1 MQLKKMVV
9 LVGALCSGSLFAAQS
24 ATSVDEK
31 LAQLEAQIEA
41 LKQQQAA
48 SQQAAPVVVQSEKPV
63 NKDAPPK
70 LTLSG
75 FGDIKFYGDVEF
87 NMDAASKTGSLT
99 SVKQSANSDW
109 APGDKERWDINGRI
123 LLGFD
128 GYRKMDNGHFSGFS
142 V

>member
-48 SQQAAPVVVQSEKPV
+48 SQQAAPVVVQSEEPV

-75 FGDIKFYGDVEF
+75 FGYIKFYGDVEF

-99 SVKQSANSDW
+99 SVK
-109 APGDKERWDINGRI
+109 
-123 LLGFD
+123 
-128 GYRKMDNGHFSGFS
+128 
-142 V
+142 

>member
-48 SQQAAPVVVQSEKPV
+48 SQQAAPVVVQS
-63 NKDAPPK
+63 
-70 LTLSG
+70 
-75 FGDIKFYGDVEF
+75 
-87 NMDAASKTGSLT
+87 
-99 SVKQSANSDW
+99 
-109 APGDKERWDINGRI
+109 
-123 LLGFD
+123 
-128 GYRKMDNGHFSGFS
+128 
-142 V
+142 